1 MGSYPTPNKN
11 KAVILLIKSGMTFH
25 SIRKAF
31 GEVVESDLKDKR
43 NFMRTWRRAHDLYS
57 PEEVKYNELGR
68 KNELPDIKTQN

>member
-11 KAVILLIKSGMTFH
+11 KAVILLIKSGITFH

-43 NFMRTWRRAHDLYS
+43 NLIRTWRREHDLYS
-57 PEEVKYNELGR
+57 PEEAKYNELGR
-68 KNELPDIKTQN
+68 KK